1 MARLSAKYNDSCI
14 KIFKFLKLLSNGP
27 VDFKVVLDIFSDETT
42 EGKSNPHVALNK
54 YLNTLKIFGIKV
66 KKENGKYYLLSSPYK
81 IDLDANDLKSLNIL
95 KESLELLPNGKIKK
109 NLETFIQALE
119 IRFSENTQTKFNAI
133 NTTQNFDY
141 SFKYSE
147 LKEQIKKCEQY
158 CQENHKLEI
167 NYTDIKGVEKHI
179 ICAPVELKYQKR
191 KICLCVNVQNEGRI
205 IEIPL
210 DNIKTVNQ
218 LPNATNNQITTTTIV
233 FRLKNRLAK
242 NYKMREWE
250 RSEGIDSNGDLII
263 VNKNEDQD
271 VLLRRLLRYGSECVI
286 ESPKFMRERMLEL
299 INQTLNNYKK

>member
-1 MARLSAKYNDSCI
+1 MARLSAKYNDACI

-158 CQENHKLEI
+158 CQENHKLEL